1 MALDIQVLWAHKQLP
16 VIYTIL
22 AYYTCAY
29 VRLTGTTVEVRRCV
43 CARVRE

>member
-22 AYYTCAY
+22 AYTCAY